1 MTKSHRYQD
10 LIVLFEQTFAER
22 FNTRLVKGGDEPI
35 YLPADDQVTYHRIVF
50 AHGYYASALHEISH
64 WCIAG
69 EARRL
74 LEDFGYWYLPDGR
87 DQDQQSQ
94 FEQVEVKPQAIEWA
108 FCVAAG
114 KPFTVSVDNLNG
126 DFEPDRFAFQAKV
139 YQQVKQYLDT
149 GFPARAGDF
158 IRALANFYQISYPL
172 SIAQFDYQTD
182 LTLESLA
189 SEALASEVLLSEEK
203 VDVAV

>member
-1 MTKSHRYQD
+1 MTKSHHYQD

-22 FNTRLVKGGDEPI
+22 FNTRLIKGGNEPI
-35 YLPADDQVTYHRIVF
+35 YLPADDQVSYHRIIF

-94 FEQVEVKPQAIEWA
+94 FEQVEIKPQAIEWA

-149 GFPARAGDF
+149 GFPARADDF
-158 IRALANFYQISYPL
+158 IRALANFYQIPYPL

-182 LTLESLA
+182 LA
-189 SEALASEVLLSEEK
+189 SEVLASEVLVSEEK

>member
-35 YLPADDQVTYHRIVF
+35 YLPADDQVSYHRIIF

-114 KPFTVSVDNLNG
+114 KPFAVSVDNLNG
-126 DFEPDRFAFQAKV
+126 DFEPDRFAFQANV

-149 GFPARAGDF
+149 GFPARADDF
-158 IRALANFYQISYPL
+158 IHALANFYQIPYPL

-182 LTLESLA
+182 LT
-189 SEALASEVLLSEEK
+189 SEVLASEVLVSEEK

>member
-35 YLPADDQVTYHRIVF
+35 YLPADDQVSYHRIVF

-69 EARRL
+69 KARRL

-149 GFPARAGDF
+149 GFPARADDF
-158 IRALANFYQISYPL
+158 IRALANFYQIPYPL
-172 SIAQFDYQTD
+172 SIEQFDYQTD
-182 LTLESLA
+182 LTVES
-189 SEALASEVLLSEEK
+189 LASEVLLSEEK